1 MLETPDDV
9 ANRALELA
17 TTISTLAPLTLR
29 ATKEAIRRL
38 RKATSEVEGDDLV
51 TMCFTSADFQEGVSA
66 FLNKRAPQFTGR

>member
-1 MLETPDDV
+1 
-9 ANRALELA
+9 
-17 TTISTLAPLTLR
+17 
-29 ATKEAIRRL
+29 L